1 MFTHFVEHFWKS
13 WFLSGG
19 SILGLTW
26 RMSLVGIKCC
36 IKTCWTCSCL
46 TSMCLNWG
54 QDIHSCAGWL
64 IYWPITCIMHVC
76 ALPALCAV
84 GVLKVA
90 LLPVC
95 LDATFIWQFW
105 VFKHSSLFDACY
117 FLHSEPLGVFAA
129 VAPICY
135 AHLAATQVSQ
145 FIKFDDSSDTSS
157 GHGAVTAA
165 GPIPVPELPKLH
177 ENVCSS
183 MFFCWFGR
191 GRGDVAC
198 RPGLGGGVFLF
209 EC

>member
-1 MFTHFVEHFWKS
+1 MLDLFMFDIYVLKLRTRHPQLCGMADLLTYYMYYACVCTACVVC
-13 WFLSGG
+13 GG
-19 SILGLTW
+19 
-26 RMSLVGIKCC
+26 C
-36 IKTCWTCSCL
+36 IESCSSSCL
-46 TSMCLNWG
+46 F
-54 QDIHSCAGWL
+54 
-64 IYWPITCIMHVC
+64 
-76 ALPALCAV
+76 
-84 GVLKVA
+84 
-90 LLPVC
+90 
-95 LDATFIWQFW
+95 DATFIWQFW

-117 FLHSEPLGVFAA
+117 FLHSEPVGVFAA

-198 RPGLGGGVFLF
+198 RPCLGGGVFLF